1 MRLTEGGGNLAVI
14 TLPERGG
21 SRSGDG
27 ARPATLEQGHASIP
41 AHGKEPEP
49 VAFWLAMRR
58 TERLLEGLGMARN
71 RHRELVIQNCMT
83 RALSRWRQQPD
94 EDLSAVALDEIED
107 AVGRWFAFVLGEQDL
122 EGHSPL
128 LVGRAALAAC
138 QAAQRWPDVLLTY
151 DHLPPDF
158 VEAMRVAGVP
168 PTPPELPGNML
179 EQQVEYWS
187 LRDCLLRGLGRW
199 TRGLFGSAAPAA

>member
-1 MRLTEGGGNLAVI
+1 MAVI
-14 TLPERGG
+14 TLPERGAL
-21 SRSGDG
+21 RSDDG
-27 ARPATLEQGHASIP
+27 IRPATFEPGQAPMPGQ
-41 AHGKEPEP
+41 GKEPEP

-58 TERLLEGLGMARN
+58 IERLLEGLGMART

-94 EDLSAVALDEIED
+94 HDLSALALEEIED
-107 AVGRWFAFVLGEQDL
+107 AVGRWFAFVLGEEELD
-122 EGHSPL
+122 GHPPL
-128 LVGRAALAAC
+128 LVGQAGLAAC

-158 VEAMRVAGVP
+158 VEAMRAAGAP

-179 EQQVEYWS
+179 EQQLEYWS
-187 LRDCLLRGLGRW
+187 VRDFLLRGLGRW